1 MRRVRGISLPFMAV
15 DAAGGVFNDLSLV
28 FEAGPFNAAAA
39 AAYSI
44 VVVMDAAVL
53 LAAAVLNPRAARC
66 DRERARGAG
75 EDGTATAT

>member
-1 MRRVRGISLPFMAV
+1 MAV

-28 FEAGPFNAAAA
+28 FEAAPFNAPAA

-66 DRERARGAG
+66 DRKRARGAG
-75 EDGTATAT
+75 EDDTATAT